1 MTTLPPTRP
10 TPAGALVAI
19 IRLALVGLTVAAVT
33 ATFLDAA
40 ERGPV
45 NPLNFFGFFT
55 IQSNLFIAAV
65 WVWAAARILQGRRP
79 SAGRTLLRAIAT
91 TFIVIVGI
99 VYVTLLA
106 PLGAEGGVPVGW
118 ANTVMH
124 YVTPIAGAADWILSS
139 DRVRL
144 SLKRL
149 GWALVYPT
157 VWVTV
162 VLVRGA
168 TDGWVP
174 YPFLNPDTGYAS
186 VFFFVGMIVVA
197 FITVGTLVFLLA
209 RVPPVVRVVADAH
222 RASTVTAR
230 V

>member
-1 MTTLPPTRP
+1 MTTLPPARP
-10 TPAGALVAI
+10 TPAGILVAI
-19 IRLALVGLTVAAVT
+19 IRFALAGLTVAAVI
-33 ATFLDAA
+33 ATYLDAA

-55 IQSNLFIAAV
+55 IQSNILISVVWLWAAV
-65 WVWAAARILQGRRP
+65 RVLQGRRP
-79 SAGRTLLRAIAT
+79 SAGRTLLRAITT

-99 VYVTLLA
+99 MFVTLLA

-124 YVTPIAGAADWILSS
+124 YVTPIAGALDWLLAS

-144 SLKRL
+144 ALRRL
-149 GWALVYPT
+149 GWVLVYPT

-174 YPFLNPDTGYAS
+174 YPFLNPSTGYDS
-186 VFFFVGMIVVA
+186 VFFFVGMIVLA
-197 FITVGTLVFLLA
+197 FITTGAAIFLLS
-209 RVPPVVRVVADAH
+209 RVPAVLRVVAEAP
-222 RASTVTAR
+222 RAS
-230 V
+230 

>member
-1 MTTLPPTRP
+1 MTTLPPARP
-10 TPAGALVAI
+10 TPAGILVAI
-19 IRLALVGLTVAAVT
+19 IRFALAGLTVAAVI
-33 ATFLDAA
+33 ATYLDAA

-55 IQSNLFIAAV
+55 IQSNILISVVWLWAAV
-65 WVWAAARILQGRRP
+65 RVLQGRRP
-79 SAGRTLLRAIAT
+79 SAGRTLLRAITT

-99 VYVTLLA
+99 VFVTLLA

-118 ANTVMH
+118 AYTVMH
-124 YVTPIAGAADWILSS
+124 YVTPIAGALDWLLAS

-144 SLKRL
+144 ALRRL
-149 GWALVYPT
+149 GWVLVYPT

-174 YPFLNPDTGYAS
+174 YPFLNPSTGYDS
-186 VFFFVGMIVVA
+186 VFFFVGMIVLA
-197 FITVGTLVFLLA
+197 FITIGAAIFLLS
-209 RVPPVVRVVADAH
+209 RVPAVLRVVAEAP
-222 RASTVTAR
+222 RAS
-230 V
+230 

>member
-1 MTTLPPTRP
+1 MTTLPPARP
-10 TPAGALVAI
+10 TPAGVVVAF
-19 IRLALVGLTVAAVT
+19 IRIALVGLTVAAVV

-55 IQSNLFIAAV
+55 IQSNLLITAVWLWAAV
-65 WVWAAARILQGRRP
+65 RVLQGRRP
-79 SAGRTLLRAIAT
+79 SAGRTLLRAITT

-99 VYVTLLA
+99 VYVLLLA

-124 YVTPIAGAADWILSS
+124 YVTPIAGAVDWLLAS

-144 SLKRL
+144 TLKRL
-149 GWALVYPT
+149 GWVLIYPT

-197 FITVGTLVFLLA
+197 FIAVGAVVFLLS
-209 RVPPVVRVVADAH
+209 RVPAVLRVVADPP
-222 RASTVTAR
+222 RAS
-230 V
+230 